1 MRGAHFTVLSTVP
14 CLFPVTVLHK
24 EEVNAPIGRGVRLW
38 KKGGTFL
45 PWHLAD
51 GTQGTEVGVCS
62 HQLPGTEIYT
72 EALLGSPREDFSQ
85 D

>member
-1 MRGAHFTVLSTVP
+1 MGVL
-14 CLFPVTVLHK
+14 
-24 EEVNAPIGRGVRLW
+24 
-38 KKGGTFL
+38 GGTFL

-51 GTQGTEVGVCS
+51 ETQGTEAGVCS

-72 EALLGSPREDFSQ
+72 EALLGSPREDFYQ